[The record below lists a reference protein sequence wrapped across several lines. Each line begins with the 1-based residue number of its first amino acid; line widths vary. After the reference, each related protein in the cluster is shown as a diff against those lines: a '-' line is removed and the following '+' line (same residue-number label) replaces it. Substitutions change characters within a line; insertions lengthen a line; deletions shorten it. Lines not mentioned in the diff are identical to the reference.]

1 MSLYGTLF
9 SEFSNNSSLSSSL
22 FYFLFFLRRFLYI
35 SIILFVPNIGLL
47 KVTLNLIV
55 FLTVICIQ
63 FFCYLIIAR
72 PFSENLLNVSNIFSE
87 LNICL
92 LFVVIPINE
101 LNISEEIRNNIDN
114 ALVFIAYAIMGGHMI
129 ISIIIT
135 GKKLVN
141 LIAIKMGR
149 KIVPISSNGTS
160 AKEIRITTVEPL
172 SEKELNKE

>member
-1 MSLYGTLF
+1 
-9 SEFSNNSSLSSSL
+9 
-22 FYFLFFLRRFLYI
+22 
-35 SIILFVPNIGLL
+35 
-47 KVTLNLIV
+47 
-55 FLTVICIQ
+55 
-63 FFCYLIIAR
+63 
-72 PFSENLLNVSNIFSE
+72 
-87 LNICL
+87 
-92 LFVVIPINE
+92 
-101 LNISEEIRNNIDN
+101 
-114 ALVFIAYAIMGGHMI
+114 MI